1 MSTTKFAFA
10 TLCFCQFLHFASC
23 FHFECSRKV
32 FLGRHAGAA
41 IVAFGAT
48 AVQPNNAKA
57 ATTPTP
63 AELEKLR
70 KGHSRIK
77 FLLENWD
84 SETQVRILRVFVID
98 SVTQIHPSYLA
109 TKFEQLRSAEN

>member
-1 MSTTKFAFA
+1 M
-10 TLCFCQFLHFASC
+10 
-23 FHFECSRKV
+23 

-84 SETQVRILRVFVID
+84 SETQVSILRVFVID
-98 SVTQIHPSYLA
+98 SVTQIHPSYL
-109 TKFEQLRSAEN
+109 EQTLNNSGLRKIDYVGDGEEANYQDRR